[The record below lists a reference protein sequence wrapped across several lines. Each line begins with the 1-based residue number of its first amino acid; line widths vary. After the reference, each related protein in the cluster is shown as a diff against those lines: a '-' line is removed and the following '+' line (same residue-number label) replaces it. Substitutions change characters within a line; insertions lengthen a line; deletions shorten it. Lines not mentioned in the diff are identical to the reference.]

1 MCAAQNVISY
11 ACSYNAFLHLCDA
24 SLKNTLALSF
34 FSPKSITL
42 MPAPN
47 KLKEF

>member
-1 MCAAQNVISY
+1 MSAAQSVISY
-11 ACSYNAFLHLCDA
+11 VCSYNVFLHLCDA

-34 FSPKSITL
+34 FPLKSITL

-47 KLKEF
+47 KLK